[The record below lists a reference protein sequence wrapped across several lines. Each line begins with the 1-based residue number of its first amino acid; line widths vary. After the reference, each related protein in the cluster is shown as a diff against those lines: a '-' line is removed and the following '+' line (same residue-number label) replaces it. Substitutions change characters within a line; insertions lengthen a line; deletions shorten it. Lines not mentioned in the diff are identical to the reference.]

1 LHPIKIIDT
10 FIIKDGREEDKEM
23 FGGNK
28 MKKNFKKRKINE
40 RNLSEWLKM
49 IKKAALLEDK
59 LFNPIREKRDD
70 EIEVTQYLRPNGQK
84 RKMYAKVGEDIAKK
98 AEGLV
103 LSAEMIPTGL
113 IAIYARRRGDSEEKM
128 RLAENGP
135 GENSPTNR
143 LIELINSFKENK

>member
-1 LHPIKIIDT
+1 
-10 FIIKDGREEDKEM
+10 M

-28 MKKNFKKRKINE
+28 VKKKFKKRKINE

-59 LFNPIREKRDD
+59 LFNPIKEKRED
-70 EIEVTQYLRPNGQK
+70 EVEITQYLRPNGRK
-84 RKMYAKVGEDIAKK
+84 RKLYAKVGKDIAKK

-103 LSAEMIPTGL
+103 LSAEVLPTGL
-113 IAIYARRRGDSEEKM
+113 IAIYARRRGDSEENEKM

-135 GENSPTNR
+135 GENSPTNK
-143 LIELINSFKENK
+143 LIELINSFRENK